1 MGLVL
6 LLPIYAMVPASSW
19 IAIVVLA
26 GVALQAVIGLVFVYR
41 QRQHPVIAWR
51 HPIRMAFRTLVLL
64 LWSATNV
71 VGPQSS
77 DSTICSIRVVNAIL
91 LWTLLG
97 SVLSQLWFLY
107 VSWSCIAV
115 ALADNTVNQV
125 NSKSTLIRYRQV
137 LTSRPL
143 LTTLEVLVIVI
154 GSIPVVSAT
163 AASGLTPSPVMPN
176 ETWTNRCPG
185 RPGIAVAVILII
197 YGASL
202 AFFMH
207 NLRNMKDSL
216 GVRKEVRVM
225 FATVITVV
233 VVLIAV
239 SIVPVLG
246 SGSPNALLQLLNF
259 IAISIGFSWACP
271 WLPVQLARATPV
283 TSREMHDVSRLT
295 SSRTSDAQRFSILA
309 GDSTTV
315 SVPRHVKRSSG
326 FRDCMRTQEG
336 AAAFKQF
343 CASEFS
349 VENAAYLEASAQLC
363 LQYGVKPYHSRTSL
377 KDIPDASGIRAEQNG
392 AFLNDFDC
400 LVKTF
405 LVAGAS
411 FEGTGR
417 DSTERVQDAVAI
429 LYRIDGT
436 ICDLLAADTFRRFKD
451 SKIFRDLA
459 NE

>member
-1 MGLVL
+1 
-6 LLPIYAMVPASSW
+6 MVPASSW

-163 AASGLTPSPVMPN
+163 AASGLTPRS
-176 ETWTNRCPG
+176 
-185 RPGIAVAVILII
+185 GIGVHCEVAVD
-197 YGASL
+197 G
-202 AFFMH
+202 M
-207 NLRNMKDSL
+207 
-216 GVRKEVRVM
+216 
-225 FATVITVV
+225 
-233 VVLIAV
+233 VLK
-239 SIVPVLG
+239 P
-246 SGSPNALLQLLNF
+246 
-259 IAISIGFSWACP
+259 CY
-271 WLPVQLARATPV
+271 
-283 TSREMHDVSRLT
+283 
-295 SSRTSDAQRFSILA
+295 AQRDLDESM
-309 GDSTTV
+309 
-315 SVPRHVKRSSG
+315 PRQA
-326 FRDCMRTQEG
+326 RDCCRRHTNHLWRQPG
-336 AAAFKQF
+336 
-343 CASEFS
+343 
-349 VENAAYLEASAQLC
+349 LLHAQ
-363 LQYGVKPYHSRTSL
+363 P
-377 KDIPDASGIRAEQNG
+377 A
-392 AFLNDFDC
+392 
-400 LVKTF
+400 
-405 LVAGAS
+405 
-411 FEGTGR
+411 
-417 DSTERVQDAVAI
+417 
-429 LYRIDGT
+429 
-436 ICDLLAADTFRRFKD
+436 
-451 SKIFRDLA
+451 
-459 NE
+459 